1 MTSDVDWVPYQLP
14 GSLGRRRQAFP
25 VPVWPRLRGPR
36 SHALRYVRRRSPP
49 ARLSTASASRSS
61 HRHECR
67 LGLKDPCSWLDGLQ
81 LRFSHA
87 LRQRTHQP
95 TRLDLHF
102 FLDPAILYEKGC
114 RHDRCAELLQIARRA
129 RNVFDAPA
137 IVYATVVAARRVT
150 TILARRFISSSWGSL
165 FETPLTSAAYMGSTP
180 SQRRGDAT

>member
-1 MTSDVDWVPYQLP
+1 MTSGVDWVPYQLP

-49 ARLSTASASRSS
+49 ARLSTASTPRSS

-114 RHDRCAELLQIARRA
+114 RHDPCAELLQIARRA